1 MFGGSGAWSGG
12 GSDDDEDTPEWA
24 DADLSDGSDFSGS
37 DGWGQVLDDEVYC
50 GREGQLVSSK
60 GSGRQRGGRTIKLVA
75 TLSIPFP
82 LGSFG
87 NSPSSL
93 SPSIHARWQCH
104 SPPLMIPKVPS
115 LQLTPSNPVPT
126 LQGVTEPIAW
136 RIAARV
142 SARTPQPKE
151 PAPL

>member
-24 DADLSDGSDFSGS
+24 DADLSEGSDFSGS
-37 DGWGQVLDDEVYC
+37 DGWGQVLDDEVHC

-60 GSGRQRGGRTIKLVA
+60 GSGMRGGRTIKLVA

-93 SPSIHARWQCH
+93 SPSIHARWQCYY
-104 SPPLMIPKVPS
+104 PP
-115 LQLTPSNPVPT
+115 
-126 LQGVTEPIAW
+126 
-136 RIAARV
+136 R
-142 SARTPQPKE
+142 
-151 PAPL
+151 